1 MKTLSH
7 VRFRTLLL
15 ALFATALLAP
25 TASVMGAEEKEKK
38 SQDTELAKHMEVI
51 EKGMKKLKRS
61 LKDSKEN
68 DASASTAAE
77 IKKAASE
84 CLKEVPVMAKKVPE
98 GERAKFVENYKKDM
112 TNFIAEVGKLED
124 AVKAG
129 KNEEALAIHKKLGD
143 LEDKGHEK
151 YTTDE

>member
-1 MKTLSH
+1 MKTLSQ
-7 VRFRTLLL
+7 VRFRTFVF
-15 ALFATALLAP
+15 ALFAAALLAP
-25 TASVMGAEEKEKK
+25 AALVMAAEDKEKK

-61 LKDSKEN
+61 LKDAKEN
-68 DASASTAAE
+68 DASAATAAE

-98 GERAKFVENYKKDM
+98 GERGKFVESYKKDL
-112 TNFIAEVGKLED
+112 TSFIAEVGKLED

-129 KNEEALAIHKKLGD
+129 KNEDALAIHKKLGD

-151 YTTDE
+151 YTSDE

>member
-1 MKTLSH
+1 MKTLLN

-15 ALFATALLAP
+15 AVFAAALIAP
-25 TASVMGAEEKEKK
+25 GSRAVAAEEKEKK

-61 LKDSKEN
+61 LKESKEN
-68 DASASTAAE
+68 DASAATAAE
-77 IKKAASE
+77 IKKAAGE
-84 CLKEVPVMAKKVPE
+84 CLKQVPVMAKKVPE

-112 TNFIAEVGKLED
+112 TAFIAEVGKLED

>member
-1 MKTLSH
+1 METRLN
-7 VRFRTLLL
+7 VRWLVLVAL
-15 ALFATALLAP
+15 AAALIAP
-25 TASVMGAEEKEKK
+25 GASVRAAEEKEKK

-51 EKGMKKLKRS
+51 EKGMKKLKKS

-68 DASASTAAE
+68 EASAATAAE

-84 CLKEVPVMAKKVPE
+84 CLKEIPVMAKKVPE

-112 TNFIAEVGKLED
+112 TAFIAEVGKLEE
-124 AVKAG
+124 AAKAG
-129 KNEEALAIHKKLGD
+129 KNDEALAIHKKLSD